1 MKQPR
6 RKTTR
11 HIQKVLYALKKE
23 YGFGV
28 TFYNIDSENVDYKI
42 GTRASNTEYLLVK
55 KTIILPR
62 NLTTKFEF
70 DLTYIAA
77 GKNMT
82 YGGLYQT
89 GIRKL
94 IVDRR
99 DVGDFEIRVDG
110 YFTWEGKRYQ
120 IAEVEDFELNTG
132 WLIVGRVVEGA
143 VRNMIV
149 DLKAESPLT
158 FSQQTGVA

>member
-1 MKQPR
+1 MIQPR

-11 HIQKVLYALKKE
+11 HIRKALYSLKQE
-23 YGFGV
+23 YGFEV
-28 TFYNIDSENVDYKI
+28 TFYNITSESVDYKT
-42 GTRASNTEYLLVK
+42 GQRANVTSHLNVRK
-55 KTIILPR
+55 VIILPR
-62 NLTTKFEF
+62 KLTSKFEF
-70 DLTYIAA
+70 DLAYIAA

-89 GIRKL
+89 GTRKL

-99 DVGDFEIRVDG
+99 DVGDFEIKVDG

-120 IAEVEDFELNTG
+120 IDSVEDFELNTG
-132 WLIVGRVVEGA
+132 WVIVGRVVEGA
-143 VRNMIV
+143 IRNMIV

-158 FSQQTGVA
+158 FSQTVGVT